1 VSDKKNVSGKKAK
14 PPEEDI
20 DDKKMPL
27 LDHLLELRTRL
38 IWAMAAFLG
47 AFLIGFYF
55 SRPVFNFLAHP
66 LLATSSN
73 TQIRTLIYTSP
84 LEGFVTYVHVGMFTG
99 MCISFPIIANQI
111 WAFVAPGLYRHEKQ
125 AFLPFLIATPFMFV
139 LGGAVLYFLVL
150 PVGLQFLSSFEQLV
164 VASGDVP
171 INFTPKMSEYLSFVM
186 TMILAFGISFELPVL
201 LLILVRIGVL
211 SAEQL
216 ASKRRYAV
224 VGVVVFAGIMTPPD
238 VFSQVGLAI
247 PLYLLYEGS
256 IWVAKLIEKRR
267 AEADAEA
274 EAELDEELFGHDKPA
289 AATATAGSG
298 TTTAALPA
306 PTAIAPPAAPRPPP
320 IDETDFNTR

>member
-1 VSDKKNVSGKKAK
+1 MSTAAASAKKPKS
-14 PPEEDI
+14 PEEEI

-27 LDHLLELRTRL
+27 LDHLLELRQRL
-38 IWAMAAFLG
+38 IWSMVSFLG

-73 TQIRTLIYTSP
+73 ARVRTLIYTSP

-99 MCISFPIIANQI
+99 MCIAFPIVANQI

-139 LGGAVLYFLVL
+139 LGGAVLYFGVL

-164 VASGDVP
+164 ADGEVP
-171 INFTPKMSEYLSFVM
+171 IDFMPRMSEYLSFVM
-186 TMILAFGISFELPVL
+186 TMIIAFGISFELPVL

-211 SAEQL
+211 SSRQL
-216 ASKRRYAV
+216 ATKRRYAV
-224 VGVVVFAGIMTPPD
+224 VGVVAFAGVMTPPD
-238 VFSQVGLAI
+238 VFSQVGLAV

-267 AEADAEA
+267 AEAEA
-274 EAELDEELFGHDKPA
+274 EADEELFGDEQPA
-289 AATATAGSG
+289 TPAPASPTATASP
-298 TTTAALPA
+298 ALPA
-306 PTAIAPPAAPRPPP
+306 PTPPAATRPPP

>member
-1 VSDKKNVSGKKAK
+1 VSDKKNVSGKKKASP

-38 IWAMAAFLG
+38 IWAMGAFLG

-55 SRPVFNFLAHP
+55 SRPVFNFLTHP
-66 LLATSSN
+66 LLATSN
-73 TQIRTLIYTSP
+73 NERVRTLIYTSP
-84 LEGFVTYVHVGMFTG
+84 LEGFVTYIHVGMFTG
-99 MCISFPIIANQI
+99 MCLSFPVIANQI
-111 WAFVAPGLYRHEKQ
+111 WGFVAPGLYRHEKQ

-150 PVGLQFLSSFEQLV
+150 PFGLQFLASFEQLV
-164 VASGDVP
+164 NDGNVP
-171 INFTPKMSEYLSFVM
+171 IDFMPKMSEYLSFVM

-238 VFSQVGLAI
+238 VFSQIGLAI
-247 PLYLLYEGS
+247 PLYMLYEGS

-267 AEADAEA
+267 AEADAE
-274 EAELDEELFGHDKPA
+274 LDEELFGHDQA
-289 AATATAGSG
+289 VAATATAGSG

>member
-1 VSDKKNVSGKKAK
+1 MSTAEAMANKKKK

-38 IWAMAAFLG
+38 IWSMVSFLG

-73 TQIRTLIYTSP
+73 ERVRTLIYTSP
-84 LEGFVTYVHVGMFTG
+84 LEGFVTFVHVGMFTG
-99 MCISFPIIANQI
+99 MCIAFPIIANQI

-150 PVGLQFLSSFEQLV
+150 PVGLQFLASFETLV
-164 VASGDVP
+164 ATGNDVP
-171 INFTPKMSEYLSFVM
+171 IDFMPRMSEYLSFVM
-186 TMILAFGISFELPVL
+186 TMIIAFGISFELPVL

-211 SAEQL
+211 SSQQL

-224 VGVVVFAGIMTPPD
+224 VGVVIFAGIMTPPD

-247 PLYLLYEGS
+247 PLYMLYEGS

-267 AEADAEA
+267 ANAEA
-274 EAELDEELFGHDKPA
+274 EADEELFGHEEPA
-289 AATATAGSG
+289 APAPASPSATATP
-298 TTTAALPA
+298 ALPA
-306 PTAIAPPAAPRPPP
+306 PTPTVQRPPP